1 MIKMHEIFNLIEEFN
16 WLKNTKQKSFVR
28 VFLTNAKVRSKP
40 QKQLA
45 VARSFLHTNSWSA

>member
-40 QKQLA
+40 QKQLV